1 MKGKRNMPSGTVIN
15 NVFAPR
21 LHKSNAHAK
30 LNEAQETIDY
40 IEKALLYLVAANGN
54 QDDVF
59 TSIST
64 VSDLL
69 SDFSDATWDRRMAMA
84 IIEYPEDCKDELD
97 ETTQL

>member
-1 MKGKRNMPSGTVIN
+1 MPSGTIVN
-15 NVFAPR
+15 NIFAPR

-30 LNEAQETIDY
+30 LEEAKETIDY
-40 IEKALLYLVAANGN
+40 IEKALIFLVAANGN

-69 SDFSDATWDRRMAMA
+69 SDFSDATSTMNMARA
-84 IIEYPEDCKDELD
+84 IVDHPEDCSDEL
-97 ETTQL
+97 EQ